1 MKQLKK
7 YWMLLVA
14 IVFSSGI
21 TGCSNEEDTS
31 NTPTGNPKEY
41 TVTLGF
47 SGEITD
53 ITESPLRDTAND
65 LYGIQVYSSPAQK
78 DEYKPYAYGLFDNKA
93 GMIIKL
99 LEGYKYKFESTM
111 VVDGKNK
118 IYQINDGSYSAPFS
132 WNNTNTNLG
141 NKFLYSSDKI
151 NNWISMGY
159 TWLTDSE
166 SYYRPNVKRYY
177 GTTAD
182 YVPTEGG
189 VVSINMRKVFFGAKF
204 IVEGLSSGSLLI
216 SMEEAPLTTIDFP
229 ATEVEDHFTFKHV
242 STNHIDWTQDSYSED
257 VPVIITW
264 DKGDGVVVPVASQ
277 TITFKRNK
285 LTTIT
290 VQIKEESS
298 EEGVDISEE
307 DTPMQP
313 GDNITL

>member
-111 VVDGKNK
+111 VVDGKNR
-118 IYQINDGSYSAPFS
+118 IQSHDGRSYFVPFS
-132 WNNTNTNLG
+132 WNNERTNVD
-141 NKFLYSSDKI
+141 NKFLYSDKT
-151 NNWISMGY
+151 NGWIKMG
-159 TWLTDSE
+159 TALLTDGE
-166 SYYRPNVKRYY
+166 RYDRPNIERYH
-177 GTTAD
+177 GITSD
-182 YVPTEGG
+182 YVPTENGI
-189 VVSINMRKVFFGAKF
+189 VSINMRKVFFGAKF
-204 IVEGLSSGSLLI
+204 IVEGLNSGSLLI
-216 SMEEAPLTTIDFP
+216 NIEKAPLMTIEHP
-229 ATEVEDHFTFKHV
+229 ATEAEDHFTFEHN
-242 STNHIDWTQDSYSED
+242 STNSIDWTQDSYSED

-264 DKGDGVVVPVASQ
+264 NKGDGVVVPVASQ

>member
-111 VVDGKNK
+111 VVDGKNRMDDRNGR
-118 IYQINDGSYSAPFS
+118 YAQPFY
-132 WNNTNTNLG
+132 WNSNSTPIS
-141 NKFLYSSDKI
+141 NKFIYAPDII
-151 NNWISMGY
+151 NNGLAWGLTSLKTGGY
-159 TWLTDSE
+159 NLPNIERYHGVTMDYIPSE
-166 SYYRPNVKRYY
+166 NA
-177 GTTAD
+177 T
-182 YVPTEGG
+182 
-189 VVSINMRKVFFGAKF
+189 VSIDMRKVFFGAKF
-204 IVEGLSSGSLLI
+204 IVEGLNSGSLLI
-216 SMEEAPLTTIDFP
+216 NMEDAPSMTIEHP
-229 ATEVEDHFTFKHV
+229 ATEVEDHFTFKHL
-242 STNHIDWTQDSYSED
+242 STNSIDWTQDSYSED

-277 TITFKRNK
+277 TIIFKRNK